1 MGKNRKMPRGFVSLG
16 EWGNYL
22 NKDVIVETIRNSD
35 SVTYKTYDGATYTVK
50 DRIEAKGLGL

>member
-16 EWGNYL
+16 EYGSYL

-35 SVTYKTYDGATYTVK
+35 SVTYKTYDGSLYTVRNK
-50 DRIEAKGLGL
+50 KGE